1 MSNFELFEQR
11 EYERKCSERISPRKT
26 RNNKLLPPECHQTIS
41 SSCDERVSPRREKG
55 VDCLDLLGSQQQ
67 QPVTSPNQRQSSSN
81 GTRSFTVTPRN
92 NGSNDRNGL
101 NRRSSTAESVT
112 PQTLPTER
120 VTVTENNSVSS
131 VDQEDIKKLQQEINK
146 LQQEINNLTQEVDT
160 LRKQVSEFQR
170 FRRPQET
177 QQRPRQ
183 PYRAPNFIVRNPP
196 VVKQDRTRTVGV
208 VVVDDSPNNNN
219 YGAV

>member
-67 QPVTSPNQRQSSSN
+67 PVTSPNQKQSSSN
-81 GTRSFTVTPRN
+81 GTRSFTVTAKN

-101 NRRSSTAESVT
+101 IRRSSTA
-112 PQTLPTER
+112 ER
-120 VTVTENNSVSS
+120 VTVTENSSVSS

-208 VVVDDSPNNNN
+208 VVVDET
-219 YGAV
+219 